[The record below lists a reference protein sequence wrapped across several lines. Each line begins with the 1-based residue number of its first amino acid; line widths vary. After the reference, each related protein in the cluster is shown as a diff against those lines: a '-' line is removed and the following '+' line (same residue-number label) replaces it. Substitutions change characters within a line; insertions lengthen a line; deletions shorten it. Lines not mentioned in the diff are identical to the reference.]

1 MVRLILLIAGPH
13 VTAVLAYRAHE
24 WSGLVDVQD
33 AAVRIHERD
42 SLGPR
47 VPAGCL
53 FVHTLG
59 GTRSVTLRVPWDRAG
74 TCWSAYDRLAGLR
87 EADVPIIRL
96 EIKCPI

>member
-24 WSGLVDVQD
+24 IVGLVDVRD

-42 SLGPR
+42 SLGSR
-47 VPAGCL
+47 LPAGCL

-59 GTRSVTLRVPWDRAG
+59 GTRGVTLRAPWAG
-74 TCWSAYDRLAGLR
+74 PRLSGQPTTWLAGLR
-87 EADVPIIRL
+87 GPDVPVSR
-96 EIKCPI
+96 